1 MKKLIYFAV
10 VTAACASLMTACNSD
25 KFKKT
30 DNGLKYKFE
39 VINKEGKMPQMGDLL
54 VGELTCKLDTS
65 ILFSNVGHPDR
76 IFQVS
81 ESMFKGDIQEGL
93 LMMHEGDKATF
104 AIPADSIAN
113 FLQPSQ
119 MPPMYVKGSGQM
131 FYYEIAIQDI
141 VSKEELAQE
150 EANFIEEMNQ
160 RKDNEEALL
169 AEYIA
174 NQNITVKPTASGL
187 YIIVNKKGNGPKV
200 EADKV
205 VSMNYTGRL
214 LDGTL
219 FDSSIKEEAEAAGKA
234 QPNRVY
240 EPMTYVVGQQPLI
253 AGWDEGVKGQTEG
266 SEITLVMP
274 SKLGYGARGAGRDIL
289 PYSPLVFNITILSV
303 KNAPEAAI

>member
-1 MKKLIYFAV
+1 MKKLIYLV
-10 VTAACASLMTACNSD
+10 VATAACASLMTACNSD

-39 VINKEGKMPQMGDLL
+39 VVNNEGQMPQLGDLL
-54 VGELTCKLDTS
+54 VGELTCKLDTT
-65 ILFSNVGHPDR
+65 ILFSNVGHADR

-93 LMMHEGDKATF
+93 QMMHEGDKATF
-104 AIPADSIAN
+104 AIPADSIAK

-119 MPPMYVKGSGQM
+119 MPPMYKPNEGQM
-131 FYYEIAIQDI
+131 FYYEIALQDI
-141 VSKEELAQE
+141 VTKEELAQE

-160 RKDNEEALL
+160 RKDNEANML

-200 EADKV
+200 EAGKT
-205 VSMNYTGRL
+205 VSVNYTGRL

-219 FDSSIKEEAEAAGKA
+219 FDTSVKEVAEEAGKS
-234 QPNRVY
+234 QPGRNY

-253 AGWDEGVKGQTEG
+253 AGWDEGVKGQPEG

-274 SKLGYGARGAGRDIL
+274 SSLGYGARGAGRDIL

-303 KNAPEAAI
+303 KNAPEPAI